1 VGTVGVASVVLMT
14 PDACGTYADW
24 FGRILRSRYTRTVF
38 ASAMILVLAAGG
50 LVMDLSS
57 PEIVYKQF

>member
-1 VGTVGVASVVLMT
+1 MT

-24 FGRILRSRYTRTVF
+24 FGRLLRSRYTRTVF
-38 ASAMILVLAAGG
+38 ASAMILVLAVGG